1 MITIINITNISALSH
16 IYVIFMLCIPPRL
29 PHPSSPCP
37 PTVIQ
42 NEVKNP
48 PYVVL
53 RAWERDP
60 MPPLCKG
67 ERVRYADSPCG
78 ASAYAQTKKSPYQGR
93 FRARKRHSP
102 WCRQDG
108 DTAQA
113 VTEGLTRCD
122 ADKHNN
128 PPASQARHR
137 LTQVDLALGQQ
148 FCVHMQNC
156 QLMRARTPHRG
167 DAHDARIRPL
177 HREGMAPSV
186 RELSP
191 KVTEG
196 VPP

>member
-1 MITIINITNISALSH
+1 MQTAPAGLLRMRELRNRHISGDFVPAGGAL
-16 IYVIFMLCIPPRL
+16 
-29 PHPSSPCP
+29 
-37 PTVIQ
+37 
-42 NEVKNP
+42 
-48 PYVVL
+48 
-53 RAWERDP
+53 
-60 MPPLCKG
+60 
-67 ERVRYADSPCG
+67 
-78 ASAYAQTKKSPYQGR
+78 
-93 FRARKRHSP
+93 P
-102 WCRQDG
+102 WRRQDG
-108 DTAQA
+108 GAAQA
-113 VTEGLTRCD
+113 VTEGLSKFV
-122 ADKHNN
+122 ADRHNN

-167 DAHDARIRPL
+167 AAHNARIRPL